1 MTSEP
6 NAEISPQT
14 RRLAEHLSAAR
25 NTELPPAVIHK
36 TKHHVI
42 DTIAAMVSGA
52 VLPPGKRGLAYVFGT
67 GVGPCVLVGGGRTTA
82 VEAALANGMS
92 AHADETDDSH
102 ARSISHPGCA
112 VVPAALAIGDLR
124 KATGEQVLR
133 AVAAGYDVGTRA
145 VLALGKPVLD
155 TESSGRSTHAYCS
168 LFGAAASASVLYGFD
183 AEQARHALSYAAQS
197 ASGVTSWVR
206 DPNHVEKAF
215 VFAGMPASNGV
226 RAAAMVSSGCD
237 GVDDVFAG
245 VPNFLDA
252 LSTEVARDELSD
264 GLGERYEIMHTNIKK
279 FAVGSPAQAAVQA
292 MLELVTEEP
301 IDPAQ
306 VRDIRIVLPH
316 DLCRVVDNRSM
327 PDICCQYLVAGT
339 LVDRGFT
346 FAMAH
351 DDDRMTDPVI
361 TALRDRTQLLP
372 DPDKA
377 GVRTA
382 DVTVTLADG
391 RTRQRYVGAV
401 RGTVDDP
408 MTDDE
413 ITAKAVDL
421 MEPILGPPVTA
432 ELMDRLWSLEAC
444 RDITDVTGMLA
455 ADLLARAR

>member
-1 MTSEP
+1 M
-6 NAEISPQT
+6 NDDISAQT
-14 RRLAEHLSAAR
+14 RRLAEYLSAAPG
-25 NTELPPAVIHK
+25 TPLPPEVIHK

-52 VLPPGKRGLAYVFGT
+52 RLPAGVRGLAYVAGDADAASA
-67 GVGPCVLVGGGRTTA
+67 LVGGGRTTP
-82 VEAALANGMS
+82 VDAALANGMS

-112 VVPAALAIGDLR
+112 VVPAALAIGDFR
-124 KATGEQVLR
+124 RSTGEQILR
-133 AVAAGYDVGTRA
+133 AVAAGYDTGTRV
-145 VLALGKPVLD
+145 VLSLGKPVLD
-155 TESSGRSTHAYCS
+155 TESSGRSTHAYCG
-168 LFGAAASASVLYGFD
+168 LFGATASASTLFGFTE
-183 AEQARHALSYAAQS
+183 EQARHALSYAAQS

-215 VFAGMPASNGV
+215 VFAGMPATNGV
-226 RAAAMVSSGCD
+226 RAAALVASGCD
-237 GVDDVFAG
+237 GVSDVFTG

-252 LSTEVARDELSD
+252 LSTDVRREELAD

-292 MLELVTEEP
+292 MLELVEEER
-301 IDPAQ
+301 IDPTHVAN
-306 VRDIRIVLPH
+306 IRIVLPH
-316 DLCRVVDNRSM
+316 DLCRVVDDRSM

-339 LVDRGFT
+339 LVDRAFT

-361 TALRDRTQLLP
+361 AALRARTDLVP
-372 DPDKA
+372 DPEKA

-382 DVTVTLADG
+382 DVTVTLSDG
-391 RTRQRYVGAV
+391 SIRQRYVGAV

-413 ITAKAVDL
+413 VTAKAVDL
-421 MEPILGPPVTA
+421 MEPVLGTPATA
-432 ELMDRLWSLEAC
+432 ELMERLWSLDAC
-444 RDITDVTGMLA
+444 ADITDVTGMLTADVLA
-455 ADLLARAR
+455 AAPR

>member
-1 MTSEP
+1 MV
-6 NAEISPQT
+6 AEISTQT
-14 RRLAEHLSAAR
+14 RRLAEYLSAAPDAP
-25 NTELPPAVIHK
+25 LPPEVIHK

-52 VLPPGKRGLAYVFGT
+52 RLLPGIRGLAYVADTPDGAS
-67 GVGPCVLVGGGRTTA
+67 VLVGGTRSGP
-82 VEAALANGMS
+82 VDAALANGMS

-112 VVPAALAIGDLR
+112 VVPAALAVGDLR
-124 KATGEQVLR
+124 RSSGEQIIR
-133 AVAAGYDVGTRA
+133 AVAAGYDVGPRV
-145 VLALGKPVLD
+145 VLSLGKPVLN
-155 TESSGRSTHAYCS
+155 TESSSRSTHAYCG
-168 LFGAAASASVLYGFD
+168 LFGAAAAASTLYGLSE
-183 AEQARHALSYAAQS
+183 EQVRHTLDYAAQS

-226 RAAAMVSSGCD
+226 RAAAMVASGCD
-237 GVDDVFAG
+237 GVDDVFSG
-245 VPNFLDA
+245 IPNFLDA
-252 LSTEVARDELSD
+252 LSTDVRRDELAD
-264 GLGERYEIMHTNIKK
+264 ALGERYEIMHTNIKK

-292 MLELVTEEP
+292 MLELVEEEP

-306 VRDIRIVLPH
+306 VSNIRIVLPH

-361 TALRDRTQLLP
+361 TALRANTDLVA
-372 DPDKA
+372 DPEKA

-382 DVTVTLADG
+382 EVTVTLSDG
-391 RTRQRYVGAV
+391 RTRQRYIGAV

-408 MTDDE
+408 MTDGE
-413 ITAKAVDL
+413 VTAKAVDL
-421 MEPILGPPVTA
+421 MQPILGTAATA
-432 ELMDRLWSLEAC
+432 ELMDRLWALDAC
-444 RDITDVTGMLA
+444 ADITEITAMLTADVLA
-455 ADLLARAR
+455 EARR

>member
-1 MTSEP
+1 MV
-6 NAEISPQT
+6 AEISTQT
-14 RRLAEHLSAAR
+14 RRLAEYLSAAPS
-25 NTELPPAVIHK
+25 TPLPAEVVHK
-36 TKHHVI
+36 TKHHII

-52 VLPPGKRGLAYVFGT
+52 QLPPGKRGLAYVSGA
-67 GVGPCVLVGGGRTTA
+67 GADGPSVLIGGGRA
-82 VEAALANGMS
+82 NPVEAALANGMS

-112 VVPAALAIGDLR
+112 VVPAALAVGDLR
-124 KATGEQVLR
+124 RSSGEQIVR
-133 AVAAGYDVGTRA
+133 AVAAGYDVGTRV
-145 VLALGKPVLD
+145 VLSLGKPVLN
-155 TESSGRSTHAYCS
+155 TESSGRSTHAYCG
-168 LFGAAASASVLYGFD
+168 LFGAAAAAGAVYGL
-183 AEQARHALSYAAQS
+183 AEEQSRHALSYAAQS
-197 ASGVTSWVR
+197 AAGVTSWVR

-226 RAAAMVSSGCD
+226 RAAAMVASGCD
-237 GVDDVFAG
+237 GVDDVFSS

-252 LSTEVARDELSD
+252 LSADVRRDELSD

-292 MLELVTEEP
+292 MLELVEEEP
-301 IDPAQ
+301 IDPTQ
-306 VRDIRIVLPH
+306 VTGIRIVLPH

-361 TALRDRTQLLP
+361 AALRANTELLA

-413 ITAKAVDL
+413 VTAKAVDL
-421 MEPILGPPVTA
+421 MEPVLGTEATKV
-432 ELMDRLWSLEAC
+432 LMDKLWSLEQC
-444 RDITDVTGMLA
+444 DDITDVTATLTA
-455 ADLLARAR
+455 TTAEV

>member
-1 MTSEP
+1 MVVEVSE
-6 NAEISPQT
+6 QT
-14 RRLAEHLSAAR
+14 RRLAEYLAGVPDTS
-25 NTELPPAVIHK
+25 LPPEVIHK

-42 DTIAAMVSGA
+42 DTVAAMVSGA
-52 VLPPGKRGLAYVFGT
+52 QLPAGIRGLAYVGDT
-67 GVGPCVLVGGGRTTA
+67 AEGPSALIGGGRA
-82 VEAALANGMS
+82 GVVEAALANGMS

-124 KATGEQVLR
+124 HSSGEELLR
-133 AVAAGYDVGTRA
+133 AVAAGYDTGTRV
-145 VLALGKPVLD
+145 VLSLGKPVLN
-155 TESSGRSTHAYCS
+155 TESHGRSTHAYCG
-168 LFGAAASASVLYGFD
+168 LFGAAATAAALYRFTE
-183 AEQARHALSYAAQS
+183 EQNRHTLSYAAQS
-197 ASGVTSWVR
+197 AAGVTSWVR
-206 DPNHVEKAF
+206 DPNHIEKAF

-226 RAAAMVSSGCD
+226 RSAAMVASGCD
-237 GVDDVFAG
+237 GVADVFAG
-245 VPNFLDA
+245 TPNFLDA
-252 LSTEVARDELSD
+252 LSADVRRVELAD
-264 GLGERYEIMHTNIKK
+264 KLGQRYEIMATNIKK

-292 MLELVTEEP
+292 ILELVEEHP

-306 VRDIRIVLPH
+306 VTNIRIVLPH

-339 LVDRGFT
+339 LVDRAFS

-351 DDDRMTDPVI
+351 DDDRMTDPLI
-361 TALRDRTQLLP
+361 SALRQKTDLIP

-382 DVTVTLADG
+382 EVTVTLTDG
-391 RTRQRYVGAV
+391 TTRHRYIGAV

-421 MEPILGPPVTA
+421 IEPILGTTQTTDLIHQLWTLDTCTDITTITNTLTA
-432 ELMDRLWSLEAC
+432 EVLS
-444 RDITDVTGMLA
+444 A
-455 ADLLARAR
+455 AKR

>member
-1 MTSEP
+1 M
-6 NAEISPQT
+6 AGEISAQT
-14 RRLAEHLSAAR
+14 RRLAEYLSAAAAAP
-25 NTELPPAVIHK
+25 LPPEVVHK

-52 VLPPGKRGLAYVFGT
+52 QLPPGERGLAYVSGAAD
-67 GVGPCVLVGGGRTTA
+67 GPSVLIGGLRATP

-112 VVPAALAIGDLR
+112 VVPAALAVGDVR
-124 KATGEQVLR
+124 RSSGERVLR
-133 AVAAGYDVGTRA
+133 AVAAGYDAGPRV
-145 VLALGKPVLD
+145 VLSLGKPALNTD
-155 TESSGRSTHAYCS
+155 SSGRSTHAFCG
-168 LFGAAASASVLYGFD
+168 LFGAAAAAASLYGLG
-183 AEQARHALSYAAQS
+183 EQQVRQALSYAAQS

-226 RAAAMVSSGCD
+226 RAAAMVASGCD
-237 GVDDVFAG
+237 GVDDVFSG

-252 LSTEVARDELSD
+252 LSDDVRRDELAD
-264 GLGERYEIMHTNIKK
+264 GLGDRYEIMHTNIKK

-292 MLELVTEEP
+292 VLELVTEEP
-301 IDPAQ
+301 IDPNR
-306 VRDIRIVLPH
+306 VSRIRIVLPH
-316 DLCRVVDNRSM
+316 DLCRVVDDRSM
-327 PDICCQYLVAGT
+327 PDINCQYLVAGT
-339 LVDRGFT
+339 LVDRAFT

-361 TALRDRTQLLP
+361 AALRARTELIP

-382 DVTVTLADG
+382 DVTVTLDDG
-391 RTRQRYVGAV
+391 GERQRYVGAV

-413 ITAKAVDL
+413 VNAKAVDL
-421 MEPILGPPVTA
+421 IEPVLGRAATG
-432 ELMDRLWSLEAC
+432 ELIDTLWSLETC
-444 RDITDVTGMLA
+444 PDITTVTAMLGA
-455 ADLLARAR
+455 GIPVEAGR

>member
-1 MTSEP
+1 MV
-6 NAEISPQT
+6 AEISAQT
-14 RRLAEHLSAAR
+14 RRLAEYLSGAPG
-25 NTELPPAVIHK
+25 TPLPPEVIHK

-52 VLPPGKRGLAYVFGT
+52 QLLPGQRGLDYVRNT
-67 GVGPCVLVGGGRTTA
+67 GDGPSVLVGGRRA
-82 VEAALANGMS
+82 MPVEAALANGMS

-112 VVPAALAIGDLR
+112 VVPAALAVGDLR
-124 KATGEQVLR
+124 RSSGEQVLR
-133 AVAAGYDVGTRA
+133 AVAAGYDVGTRV
-145 VLALGKPVLD
+145 VLSLGKPVLN
-155 TESSGRSTHAYCS
+155 TESSGRSTHAYCG
-168 LFGAAASASVLYGFD
+168 LFGAAATASALYGLGE
-183 AEQARHALSYAAQS
+183 EQARHALSYAAQS
-197 ASGVTSWVR
+197 ASGVTTWVR

-226 RAAAMVSSGCD
+226 RAAAMVASGCD
-237 GVDDVFAG
+237 GVDDVFSR

-252 LSTEVARDELSD
+252 LSTDVRRDELAD

-292 MLELVTEEP
+292 MLELVEEEP

-306 VRDIRIVLPH
+306 VANIRIVLPH
-316 DLCRVVDNRSM
+316 DLCRVVDDRSM

-361 TALRDRTQLLP
+361 SALRARTDLVP
-372 DPDKA
+372 DPEKA

-382 DVTVTLADG
+382 DVTVTLTDG
-391 RTRQRYVGAV
+391 RTRQRYIGAV

-408 MTDDE
+408 MTDE
-413 ITAKAVDL
+413 EVTAKAVDL
-421 MEPILGPPVTA
+421 MEPILGADATA
-432 ELMDRLWSLEAC
+432 GLMGRLWTLETCA
-444 RDITDVTGMLA
+444 DITEVTDMLT
-455 ADLLARAR
+455 ADATAGARR

>member
-1 MTSEP
+1 T
-6 NAEISPQT
+6 
-14 RRLAEHLSAAR
+14 
-25 NTELPPAVIHK
+25 
-36 TKHHVI
+36 
-42 DTIAAMVSGA
+42 
-52 VLPPGKRGLAYVFGT
+52 
-67 GVGPCVLVGGGRTTA
+67 
-82 VEAALANGMS
+82 
-92 AHADETDDSH
+92 
-102 ARSISHPGCA
+102 
-112 VVPAALAIGDLR
+112 
-124 KATGEQVLR
+124 
-133 AVAAGYDVGTRA
+133 
-145 VLALGKPVLD
+145 
-155 TESSGRSTHAYCS
+155 
-168 LFGAAASASVLYGFD
+168 LYGFTE
-183 AEQARHALSYAAQS
+183 EQARHALSYAAQS

-226 RAAAMVSSGCD
+226 RAAAMVASGCD
-237 GVDDVFAG
+237 GVDDVFSG

-252 LSTEVARDELSD
+252 LSSEVRRDELAD

-292 MLELVTEEP
+292 MLELVEEEP

-306 VRDIRIVLPH
+306 VANIRIVLPH

-339 LVDRGFT
+339 LVDRAFT

-361 TALRDRTQLLP
+361 TTLRQRTDLVP
-372 DPDKA
+372 DPEKA

-391 RTRQRYVGAV
+391 RTRQRYIGAV

-413 ITAKAVDL
+413 VTAKAVDL
-421 MEPILGPPVTA
+421 MEPVLGAAATG
-432 ELMDRLWSLEAC
+432 ELMERLWSLEGCA
-444 RDITDVTGMLA
+444 DIGEITGRLTAGALA
-455 ADLLARAR
+455 EARR

>member
-1 MTSEP
+1 MV
-6 NAEISPQT
+6 AEISAQT
-14 RRLAEHLSAAR
+14 RRLAEFLSAAAS
-25 NTELPPAVIHK
+25 TPLPPEVLHK

-52 VLPPGKRGLAYVFGT
+52 ELPPGKRGLAYVADVADGAS
-67 GVGPCVLVGGGRTTA
+67 VLIGGGRA
-82 VEAALANGMS
+82 APVEAALANGMS

-112 VVPAALAIGDLR
+112 VVPAALAVGDLR
-124 KATGEQVLR
+124 RSSGEQVLR
-133 AVAAGYDVGTRA
+133 AVAAGYDVGTRV
-145 VLALGKPVLD
+145 VLSLGKPVLNTD
-155 TESSGRSTHAYCS
+155 SSGRSTHAYCG
-168 LFGAAASASVLYGFD
+168 LFGAAATASTLYGFTE
-183 AEQARHALSYAAQS
+183 EQARHALSYAAQS

-226 RAAAMVSSGCD
+226 RAAAMVASGCD
-237 GVDDVFAG
+237 GVDDVFSG

-252 LSTEVARDELSD
+252 LSAEVRRDELAD

-292 MLELVTEEP
+292 MLELVEEEP

-306 VRDIRIVLPH
+306 VANIRIVLPH

-339 LVDRGFT
+339 LVDRAFT

-361 TALRDRTQLLP
+361 TALRQRTDLVP
-372 DPDKA
+372 DPEKA

-391 RTRQRYVGAV
+391 RTRQRYIGAV

-413 ITAKAVDL
+413 VTAKAVDL
-421 MEPILGPPVTA
+421 MEPVLDAAATG
-432 ELMDRLWSLEAC
+432 ELMERLWSLEGCA
-444 RDITDVTGMLA
+444 DIGEITGRLTAGALA
-455 ADLLARAR
+455 EARR

>member
-1 MTSEP
+1 MMV
-6 NAEISPQT
+6 AQISAQT
-14 RRLAEHLSAAR
+14 RRLAEYLSATGGMA
-25 NTELPPAVIHK
+25 LPPEVIHK

-52 VLPPGKRGLAYVFGT
+52 QLLPGKRGLACVADNADGT
-67 GVGPCVLVGGGRTTA
+67 SVLVGGGRTSP

-112 VVPAALAIGDLR
+112 VVPAALAVGDLR
-124 KATGEQVLR
+124 RSTGEQILR
-133 AVAAGYDVGTRA
+133 AVAAGYDVGARVGLSLGKA
-145 VLALGKPVLD
+145 VLN
-155 TESSGRSTHAYCS
+155 TESSGRSTHAYCG
-168 LFGAAASASVLYGFD
+168 LFGATGAASALYGLTE
-183 AEQARHALSYAAQS
+183 EQVRHALSYAAQS

-226 RAAAMVSSGCD
+226 RAAAMVASGCD
-237 GVDDVFAG
+237 GVDDVFSG

-252 LSTEVARDELSD
+252 LSTDVRRDELAD

-292 MLELVTEEP
+292 MLELVEDEP

-306 VRDIRIVLPH
+306 VSNIRIVLPH
-316 DLCRVVDNRSM
+316 DLCRVVDDRSM

-361 TALRDRTQLLP
+361 TALRAKTDLVA
-372 DPDKA
+372 DPEKA

-382 DVTVTLADG
+382 DVTVTLSDG
-391 RTRQRYVGAV
+391 RTRQRYIGAV

-413 ITAKAVDL
+413 VTAKAVDL
-421 MEPILGPPVTA
+421 MQPVLGTA
-432 ELMDRLWSLEAC
+432 ATTELMDRLWSLDTCA
-444 RDITDVTGMLA
+444 DITEVTAMLTA
-455 ADLLARAR
+455 GVLAEAPR

>member
-1 MTSEP
+1 MV
-6 NAEISPQT
+6 AEISAQT
-14 RRLAEHLSAAR
+14 RRLAEYLSAAPDR
-25 NTELPPAVIHK
+25 PLPPEVMHK

-52 VLPPGKRGLAYVFGT
+52 QLPPGTRGLAYVGDSAE
-67 GVGPCVLVGGGRTTA
+67 GPSALIGGRRATP

-112 VVPAALAIGDLR
+112 VVPAALAVGDLR
-124 KATGEQVLR
+124 HSSGEQILR
-133 AVAAGYDVGTRA
+133 AVAAGYDVGTRV
-145 VLALGKPVLD
+145 VLSLGKPVLD
-155 TESSGRSTHAYCS
+155 TESSGRSTHAYCG
-168 LFGAAASASVLYGFD
+168 LFGAAAAASSVYGFTE
-183 AEQARHALSYAAQS
+183 EQARYALSYAAQS

-215 VFAGMPASNGV
+215 VFAGMPAANGV
-226 RAAAMVSSGCD
+226 RAAAMVASGCD
-237 GVDDVFAG
+237 GVDDVFSG

-252 LSTEVARDELSD
+252 LSADVRRDALAA
-264 GLGERYEIMHTNIKK
+264 GLGDRFEIMHTNIKK

-292 MLELVTEEP
+292 MLELVEAEP

-306 VRDIRIVLPH
+306 VSNIRIVLPH
-316 DLCRVVDNRSM
+316 DLCRVVDDRAM

-339 LVDRGFT
+339 LVDRAFT

-361 TALRDRTQLLP
+361 TSLRARTDLVA
-372 DPDKA
+372 DPDQA

-382 DVTVTLADG
+382 DVTVTFADG

-408 MTDDE
+408 MTDE
-413 ITAKAVDL
+413 EVTAKAVDL
-421 MEPILGPPVTA
+421 MEPVLGETTTA
-432 ELMDRLWSLEAC
+432 QLMDRLWSLETC
-444 RDITDVTGMLA
+444 TDVTTVTNMLTA
-455 ADLLARAR
+455 QLLAEVRR